1 MKKIYLI
8 MLLVLLSSPA
18 YATGEVVDTIIS
30 AVFMVSIAISLILS
44 GVAFV
49 FALFIAVPVFV
60 VSATYY
66 TGKSFIVKEAPIPIY
81 ETQLCEAAK
90 DLSLDFTSGQI
101 PNAYYANKPFND
113 LDFEQIK
120 ELEPFFKPLD
130 KVNRKPNY
138 LCIDSDGE
146 CRNKL
151 ELDFKENYKQAAG
164 QWKPI
169 RAFSYNK
176 KSFIQLQSETLDGK
190 YETATADFNLVFNYF
205 NYDGFYVFRMVDQN
219 FDVKDLCPLLRRV
232 SIHKLKGLKEVI

>member
-18 YATGEVVDTIIS
+18 YAIEDALEPIIAVVATIL
-30 AVFMVSIAISLILS
+30 AILSPILS
-44 GVAFV
+44 GIAFIA
-49 FALFIAVPVFV
+49 ALFIAVPVFV

-81 ETQLCEAAK
+81 ETQLCDAAK

-120 ELEPFFKPLD
+120 ELEPFFKPSD
-130 KVNRKPNY
+130 KVNSKPNY
-138 LCIDSDGE
+138 LCLDYDGS
-146 CRNKL
+146 CKKNL
-151 ELDFKENYKQAAG
+151 ELEFKQSYKQAKG
-164 QWKPI
+164 KWKPI
-169 RAFSYNK
+169 KAFNYNK

-205 NYDGFYVFRMVDQN
+205 NYDGFYVFRMVGQN
-219 FDVKDLCPLLRRV
+219 LDVRDLCPLLRRV